1 MKPIMTSIK
10 AVAAAAVLMTSAA
23 GVASAQSLS
32 DVVSALR
39 KDASELTA
47 ENARRLRE
55 FEQATATQRQ
65 ELNVARSEV
74 RTLEQRGAAL
84 AAQFEANE
92 DALAELQQELQTKAG
107 SFAELLGQFRTAAG
121 EIDPLLRKSIIS
133 QDYPGRAEA
142 LARISQARTL
152 PERADL
158 DILWKAMLQEAMGQ
172 AEVKEY
178 TAVVANENDN
188 KPVQVVRVGPF
199 TTWTKDSMKFLEL
212 KGDKLMPFGAQPS
225 GPIMAGAKSLTG
237 TLGDGPAKLVSAPV
251 DPSQG
256 DLLGLLADMPT
267 LDARIKQGGLP
278 GYVVL
283 FLLAVGLLLGLAKM
297 IALFLTAGKVK
308 KTAQTR
314 RGGSSDPL
322 ARIFT
327 AYEDSK
333 GDDVEA
339 LELRLDEAILR
350 ETPKLERGVNIIKVL
365 AAVAPLLGL
374 LGTVVGMI
382 RTFTQIT
389 LVGTGDPKT
398 MADGISQALV
408 TTVEGLVAAIP
419 LILVHAIVAT
429 QSKGVQQVLEEQAA
443 GMVAERAEQGGART

>member
-10 AVAAAAVLMTSAA
+10 AVAAAAVLMTSVA
-23 GVASAQSLS
+23 GTASAQTLS

-39 KDASELTA
+39 KDASALNA
-47 ENARRLRE
+47 ENSRRLRE
-55 FEQATATQRQ
+55 FEQARATQAQ
-65 ELNVARSEV
+65 ELGVARSEV
-74 RTLEQRGAAL
+74 ATLERRGQAL
-84 AAQFEANE
+84 ANQFEANE
-92 DALAELQQELQTKAG
+92 DALAGLQQELQNKAG
-107 SFAELLGQFRTAAG
+107 DFSELLGQFRTAAG
-121 EIDPLLRKSIIS
+121 EIDPLLRRSIIS
-133 QDYPGRAEA
+133 QDYPGRADA

-158 DILWKAMLQEAMGQ
+158 DILWKAMLQEMMGQ
-172 AEVKEY
+172 AEVK
-178 TAVVANENDN
+178 TFQATVANVNNNE
-188 KPVQVVRVGPF
+188 PVDVMRVGPF
-199 TTWTKDSMKFLEL
+199 TAFTASSSPQFVEL
-212 KGDKLMPFGAQPS
+212 QSGQLMPFGAQPTGAIMS
-225 GPIMAGAKSLTG
+225 GAQSLIKAGEG
-237 TLGDGPAKLVSAPV
+237 QLVSAPV

-256 DLLGLLADMPT
+256 DLLGVLADMPK
-267 LDARIKQGGLP
+267 LGDRIKQGGLP

-283 FLLAVGLLLGLAKM
+283 FLLACGLLLGLSKM
-297 IALFLTAGKVK
+297 IALFLTSSKVK

-322 ARIFT
+322 ARIFQ
-327 AYEDSK
+327 AYEDAS
-333 GDDVEA
+333 GDDVES

-419 LILVHAIVAT
+419 LILVHAVVST

-443 GMVAERAEQGGART
+443 GMVAERAEKQGGARV